1 MSVLFIATAIL
12 EAVAGLGA
20 LVVPAAAAP
29 MLLGETVDGPAA
41 LVLVRVAGVALL
53 ALAMACWAARH
64 DQGTPAAR
72 GVVRA
77 MTVYNV
83 GVIGILASAALGT
96 GLAGRGLWP
105 TVAVHA
111 VMAIW
116 CVRVASASRR

>member
-20 LVVPAAAAP
+20 LALPAAAAP

-53 ALAMACWAARH
+53 ALATACWAARH

-72 GVVRA
+72 GLVRA

-83 GVIGILASAALGT
+83 GVIAILAFAALGT
-96 GLAGRGLWP
+96 GLGGRGLWP

>member
-1 MSVLFIATAIL
+1 
-12 EAVAGLGA
+12 
-20 LVVPAAAAP
+20 
-29 MLLGETVDGPAA
+29 
-41 LVLVRVAGVALL
+41 VRVAGVALL
-53 ALAMACWAARH
+53 ALATACWAARH

-72 GVVRA
+72 GLVGA

-116 CVRVASASRR
+116 CVRVASARRR